1 MDFRGQDNCQTHV
14 LAFVYRARPTRVPSA
29 LYQEQSTLGKV
40 KMLSGL
46 ERSDRNK

>member
-1 MDFRGQDNCQTHV
+1 MELGSYGDGPAQDSAVC
-14 LAFVYRARPTRVPSA
+14 YRAWPTRVPSA